1 MPVRKPVE
9 LASQALRD
17 KTLSPKTVAFK
28 IVVQCRRA
36 VQLATA
42 EAITS
47 GRREGVDTPGL
58 ELYVTD
64 IWERFSSVVEKDFSR
79 HDFFVQVL
87 LAVKA
92 THNEDIEWTIRGK
105 PFDWANPGPFWG
117 VTDGE
122 IMECS
127 A

>member
-9 LASQALRD
+9 LARQALRD

-47 GRREGVDTPGL
+47 GRRGGVDTPGL
-58 ELYVTD
+58 ESYLAD
-64 IWERFSSVVEKDFSR
+64 IWERFNYVVEADFLR

-92 THNEDIEWTIRGK
+92 TYNEDTEWTIRGK
-105 PFDWANPGPFWG
+105 PFDWANLGPPWG
-117 VTDGE
+117 MTDAE
-122 IMECS
+122 IMETS